1 MLQIGS
7 QASKLTL
14 AFVSGSDFQVDWIEL
29 TWITAVEESSW
40 GAVKQLY
47 R

>member
-7 QASKLTL
+7 QAGQLTL
-14 AFVSGSDFQVDWIEL
+14 TFVSGSDFQADWIEL

-40 GAVKQLY
+40 GAVKQLF